1 MHVRKNDTVVLLKD
15 FSGPSPARKGST
27 ARVLKVFPRRGLL
40 ICEGVN
46 VKHKHIRAN
55 TNRDY
60 PRGGIIRKEAPID
73 ISNVLPV
80 DPKTNQPTR
89 VGFRIRQDGA
99 KERFARRSGE
109 SLGVVTKANK
119 AKQG

>member
-15 FSGPSPARKGST
+15 FSGPSPAQKGST

-60 PRGGIIRKEAPID
+60 PRGGIIQKEAAISASSVALYCPHCEQKARAARKIID
-73 ISNVLPV
+73 G
-80 DPKTNQPTR
+80 KKTR
-89 VGFRIRQDGA
+89 VCR
-99 KERFARRSGE
+99 KCGE
-109 SLGVVTKANK
+109 PFETST
-119 AKQG
+119 

>member
-1 MHVRKNDTVVLLKD
+1 MPIRKNDTVVLLKD

-27 ARVLKVFPRRGLL
+27 ARVLKVFAKAGRV

-73 ISNVLPV
+73 ISNVALYCAKCESKARAERKIV
-80 DPKTNQPTR
+80 DGKKVRVCRKCGEPFEAATR
-89 VGFRIRQDGA
+89 
-99 KERFARRSGE
+99 
-109 SLGVVTKANK
+109 
-119 AKQG
+119 